1 MNKTTNK
8 LRIYITIVCISFLQG
23 LQFGPSPVLAAIRE
37 HYPDISQSMIQMLI
51 TAPALVGMVFALLCG
66 VLVTKISKKKLL
78 LAAAFVAFASGMVP
92 LLADN
97 FWLLFAMRLIYGFSL
112 GLATALNTAVVAEW
126 FEGNERVI
134 AMGVQSA
141 SVGAGIA
148 VITATSGQLGNIDFS
163 RSYFINVIGAISF
176 ILILFCLPD
185 TGTTKGEGGKSA
197 KVNSRVFLI
206 ALLAFLENLF
216 LISYTT
222 NISMHIEG
230 SFANSASTAGMLTS
244 VFSGAQIVIGLL
256 LGVVSKVTKKA
267 TMSVA
272 MFSFAA
278 GAVLLVVFPGSI
290 PMLCIGSFLCGF
302 SQGCFIPTS
311 MVEASNAVPAAAAAM
326 AAGILSSANC
336 LGQLV
341 SPFVLNTI
349 ASKVMGSVTTGNV
362 YTICAAGMALSGI
375 AAWFIMREK
384 KTA

>member
-1 MNKTTNK
+1 M
-8 LRIYITIVCISFLQG
+8 RIYITIVCISVLQG
-23 LQFGPSPVLAAIRE
+23 LQYGPTPVLAGISE
-37 HYPDISQSMIQMLI
+37 HYPSVSQSMVQMLI

-78 LAAAFVAFASGMVP
+78 LAAALVAFLSGMAP
-92 LLADN
+92 LLVDN
-97 FWLLFAMRLIYGFSL
+97 FWFLLAMRLVYGFSL

-126 FEGNERVI
+126 FEGDARVI

-148 VITATSGQLGNIDFS
+148 LIGALSGQLGNKYFAN
-163 RSYFINVIGAISF
+163 SYFINIIGAISF

-185 TGTTKGEGGKSA
+185 TGISEAEGGKGA

-222 NISMHIEG
+222 NIAMHIEG
-230 SFANSASTAGMLTS
+230 SFENSASMAGMLTS

-256 LGVVSKVTKKA
+256 LGIVSKVTKKA
-267 TMSVA
+267 TMTTA
-272 MFSFAA
+272 MFSFAIGA
-278 GAVLLVVFPGSI
+278 AVLVAFPANL

-336 LGQLV
+336 LGQIV
-341 SPFVLNTI
+341 SPFVLNTL
-349 ASKVMGSVTTGNV
+349 ARTFFGSAAPGNV
-362 YTICAAGMALSGI
+362 YKLCSIGMVISGI
-375 AAWFIMREK
+375 AAWFIMRENN
-384 KTA
+384 TGDGSQ